1 MIQGS
6 IVPNITF
13 FDEEGKL
20 DLGKCE
26 WHMRWMFEHGLD
38 GLFLT
43 GSYGAGPMMTN
54 EERIEIFKVAKK
66 VADEFTGKILLP
78 HVGCIDTRST
88 IELAKAAEQI
98 GVAGVGAVPPFYFGH
113 SEEIVARF
121 YEELIASVN
130 IPVFAYNNPGT
141 SRFTFNFRLVQ
152 RLQKAGLAG
161 LKDSPL
167 NMGFLSR
174 VAYDAQ
180 VNNKDFQII
189 IGTSTAWLPLY
200 YMGVRAV
207 IAGMNNWAPEVMTA
221 MVKWTV
227 EGNEEMAKKAYVVM
241 ADLSAKMHFADSTI
255 ASHMA
260 LYARGFDAGY
270 PRKPMFLPPF
280 TDPKYAEIKK
290 DIAAGFE
297 TLGLE
302 FTTGSHNVV

>member
-227 EGNEEMAKKAYVVM
+227 EGNEEMARKAYVVM

-302 FTTGSHNVV
+302 FTTGSHNVI

>member
-6 IVPNITF
+6 IVPNITL
-13 FDEEGKL
+13 FDEEGNI
-20 DLGKCE
+20 DLAKTE

-54 EERIEIFKVAKK
+54 EERIQIFKVAKK
-66 VADEFTGKILLP
+66 VAGEFTGKIMLP
-78 HVGCIDTRST
+78 HVGCIDTKST
-88 IELAKAAEQI
+88 IELAKAAQEI
-98 GVAGVGAVPPFYFGH
+98 GVDGVGAVPPFYFGH
-113 SEEIVARF
+113 SEEVVARF
-121 YEELIASVN
+121 YEELIASVK

-207 IAGMNNWAPEVMTA
+207 IAGMNNWAPEIMTA

-227 EGNEEMAKKAYVVM
+227 EGNEDMAKKAYLVM
-241 ADLSAKMHFADSTI
+241 ADLSAKMHFTDSTI

-280 TDPKYAEIKK
+280 SDPKYAEIKK

-302 FTTGSHNVV
+302 FTTGTHNVI